1 MNLHV
6 IVKRIANV
14 KIAPTTRKT
23 DTKRRAPSDWAN
35 SLPTSD
41 STPGLA
47 SVKRTVKNPT
57 AWCIH
62 QSKATQSSAENMWR
76 KPMSRQHA
84 PCTDGCK
91 LRCIIHA
98 DESTVRKNSSQF
110 QIYTNERIKLETSFH
125 TFRKYKGTV
134 RSICILHPT

>member
-1 MNLHV
+1 MNLHL
-6 IVKRIANV
+6 IVKRLANV
-14 KIAPTTRKT
+14 KKIIAPIARKT

-47 SVKRTVKNPT
+47 SVQTHGESLA

-84 PCTDGCK
+84 PCTDGCE

-98 DESTVRKNSSQF
+98 DESTVSKISTLF
-110 QIYTNERIKLETSFH
+110 QIDTNERIKL
-125 TFRKYKGTV
+125 GT
-134 RSICILHPT
+134 